1 MLNTIMQSL
10 KDEHSV
16 RVHLPE
22 VLRVDK
28 TVGTESRM
36 VVARDLGEERM
47 ENRCLMG
54 AEFQFYNIK
63 GCGGE

>member
-1 MLNTIMQSL
+1 MNILYESTYPRCL
-10 KDEHSV
+10 
-16 RVHLPE
+16 
-22 VLRVDK
+22 DK